1 MSNAI
6 KFLLLT
12 IFIVAIWSVNLFLL
26 PKVSNETKNINI
38 AKRELSVKQ
47 SFNDSFPVN
56 LSTSANE
63 FVLKRFDKNQLVN
76 NIDSLAQKSGIS
88 ISTLDIQIN
97 NPSRLVENSD
107 SDSEL
112 MDEDLSLSQ
121 TNVITT
127 KTNTLKSISL
137 NINIKGN
144 KISVDSFLSELV
156 NSRQYIDIQSIN
168 FSYSLDSDSIAS
180 QVVESTIVATIYYVN
195 L

>member
-12 IFIVAIWSVNLFLL
+12 IFIVAIWSVNSFLL

-47 SFNDSFPVN
+47 SFNDSFPVD

-76 NIDSLAQKSGIS
+76 NIDSLAQKSGIR

-97 NPSRLVENSD
+97 NSNSLVENSD

-112 MDEDLSLSQ
+112 IDEDLSLSQ

-127 KTNTLKSISL
+127 KTNTLKSVSL

-144 KISVDSFLSELV
+144 KISLDSFLSELV
-156 NSRQYIDIQSIN
+156 NSKQYIDIQNIN
-168 FSYSLDSDSIAS
+168 FSYSLDSDFIVS
-180 QVVESTIVATIYYVN
+180 QEVESTIVATIYYVN